1 MILTLEIIGTIAFAV
16 SGAMVAIGKKMDIFG
31 VIMLGVTTAVGGGV
45 IRDVILDT
53 TPPLVF
59 QNPVYA
65 LTGAVVSLLVFLP
78 FIRRK
83 INVDGLIL
91 QVMDSIGLA
100 IFVVVGIRYSI
111 SFENRFLSVFVVVL
125 TGVGGGVM
133 RDIFAGDRPMIFVRH
148 FYACAAILGA
158 LLCIFLWEID
168 ENLAM
173 ISGAALIFVIRI
185 LAARFR
191 WHLPKA

>member
-111 SFENRFLSVFVVVL
+111 SFENRFLSVFVGVL
-125 TGVGGGVM
+125 IPSAYVASSPQADRRGRRRHAGYLCRRPAHDLCPAFLCLRSHPGSASLH
-133 RDIFAGDRPMIFVRH
+133 FPLGDR
-148 FYACAAILGA
+148 
-158 LLCIFLWEID
+158 
-168 ENLAM
+168 
-173 ISGAALIFVIRI
+173 
-185 LAARFR
+185 
-191 WHLPKA
+191 

>member
-111 SFENRFLSVFVVVL
+111 SFENRFLSVFVGVL

>member
-1 MILTLEIIGTIAFAV
+1 
-16 SGAMVAIGKKMDIFG
+16 MVAIGKKMDIFG

-111 SFENRFLSVFVVVL
+111 SFENRFLSVFVGVL